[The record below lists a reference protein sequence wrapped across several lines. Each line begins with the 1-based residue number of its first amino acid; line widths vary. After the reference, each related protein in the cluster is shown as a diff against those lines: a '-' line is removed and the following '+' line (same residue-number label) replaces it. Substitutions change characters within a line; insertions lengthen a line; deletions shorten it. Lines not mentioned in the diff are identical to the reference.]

1 MNILTFRDHQI
12 SQRTDG
18 FVNLTQM
25 AKANKAR
32 LDKYLASPETQK
44 YLKAAQESIT
54 PESGV
59 LMEVLQILGF
69 GKNKAT
75 WGHPLVALHL
85 AQWISPEFHVWCNRH
100 IKTLIET
107 GETKVSTITE
117 PLTGAETVV
126 KMANEMLAQ
135 ERRLAGAE
143 GAIEIVRGDV
153 KVVKED
159 VKELTVEVKML
170 KNFYRKVRSGLELRL
185 DIEAVLC
192 DPAFANFPNT
202 KIAVIC
208 GCSEAMIRKYKGE
221 RNGTSKPKKST
232 KKSPKKSTKKSVQVQ
247 LTINLA

>member
-25 AKANKAR
+25 AKANAVR
-32 LDKYLASPETQK
+32 LNKYFESVETRK
-44 YLKAAQESIT
+44 YLKAAQESIRH
-54 PESGV
+54 ESCQQKSYCPDSGQQEITQVTGV
-59 LMEVLQILGF
+59 GR
-69 GKNKAT
+69 NKQT

-107 GETKVSTITE
+107 GETKVSTTTE

-143 GAIEIVRGDV
+143 GTI
-153 KVVKED
+153 KVVQED
-159 VKELTVEVKML
+159 VEELKVQVKML
-170 KNFYRKVRSGLELRL
+170 KNFYRRVRSGLELRL

-192 DPAFANFPNT
+192 DPALQNLPNT

-208 GCSEAMIRKYKGE
+208 GCSESMIRKYKDE
-221 RNGTSKPKKST
+221 RVGIFRTKKSAKKST
-232 KKSPKKSTKKSVQVQ
+232 KIQV
-247 LTINLA
+247 TIDVEVGGN